1 MYVYVITDP
10 NGQHG
15 RAPGKTMPQATDS
28 LRQLVLGIDSFVDAV
43 VENGLANNQ
52 SPHQAVAEFCPVQFL
67 ADHGF
72 TVALSRVA

>member
-1 MYVYVITDP
+1 MYVYTITDP

-15 RAPGKTMPQATDS
+15 RAPGNTVAEANNA

-72 TVALSRVA
+72 TVALSRVD